1 MMQDGGRSPGAKA
14 SDPWCLWPG
23 AEWNVTVESY
33 VVHTNYDEY
42 AIFLTKKNS
51 RHHGPTITAKLY
63 GEHQRQGGPGA
74 GWVRDS
80 GVGRSRRLCFFLL
93 AELQLGD
100 SICCPWR
107 RQGPGSREA
116 GGPHLTSRISPEPPG
131 P

>member
-14 SDPWCLWPG
+14 SEPWCLWPG

-63 GEHQRQGGPGA
+63 GEDQRQGGPGA
-74 GWVRDS
+74 GWV
-80 GVGRSRRLCFFLL
+80 GAVEWEEQEALLLPVGRTPAGGQHLL
-93 AELQLGD
+93 SLE
-100 SICCPWR
+100 
-107 RQGPGSREA
+107 EA
-116 GGPHLTSRISPEPPG
+116 GPRSPGGRRPSLDL
-131 P
+131 